1 MSKKL
6 MVGLIVSLF
15 LVSLSVIPMM
25 LSYGSTLG
33 WIIVDSAIILG
44 TYAALAYPEMFNFIK
59 LSGKQFRMRY
69 FA

>member
-1 MSKKL
+1 MSKKII
-6 MVGLIVSLF
+6 VGLIVSLF

-33 WIIVDSAIILG
+33 WVIADSAIILA
-44 TYAALAYPEMFNFIK
+44 TYVVLAYPEMFNSIK
-59 LSGKQFRMRY
+59 RSGKQFRMRY

>member
-25 LSYGSTLG
+25 MSYGSTLG
-33 WIIVDSAIILG
+33 WIIVDSAIILM
-44 TYAALAYPEMFNFIK
+44 TYVALAYPEMFNFIK
-59 LSGKQFRMRY
+59 RSGKQFRMRY

>member
-6 MVGLIVSLF
+6 MIGLIVSLF

-25 LSYGSTLG
+25 MSYGSTLG
-33 WIIVDSAIILG
+33 WIIVDSAIILM
-44 TYAALAYPEMFNFIK
+44 TYVALAYPEMFNFIK
-59 LSGKQFRMRY
+59 RSGKQFRMRY